1 MKYSYN
7 WLKEISGTKRGF
19 QEVVEDL
26 TMKSFEVENL
36 EKIGGNLDGVV
47 VGEILEIKRHPNADK
62 LQLAKVD
69 IGKEKLEVVCG
80 APNIQIGQ
88 KVPVALLGTK
98 LPNGMVMKEVEIR
111 GVKSCG
117 MLCAEDELGL
127 GINHSGILIL
137 NEKSKIGASFS
148 KEMNLEDYTFEIKV
162 LPDRAHDAQSYVG
175 VAREIAVLENR
186 KIDYD
191 FEGLN
196 LPNKKT
202 EKVSVEIENKKLCPR
217 YIGAVME
224 NIEIKESPL
233 WMKTRLLASGIRP
246 INNVVD
252 ATNYIM
258 LELGQPLH
266 AFDLEKISNGKAKII
281 VRTAK
286 KGEKIILLDESLNEL
301 TEDDLVIANEKEV
314 LAIAGIMG
322 GYHSGINEKTKTIVL
337 ESANF
342 NATSIRKTKTRF
354 NIKTDASDRF
364 EKDIDPNLSEKAMV
378 RLIEIIEHIAGGKLE
393 GTFDVYPQKVSAWKI
408 KLDPECVIR
417 LLGEKITSQ
426 KMVDILK
433 LLGIEISKNGKIIEA
448 KIPTFRIDLKTQ
460 EDLIE
465 EIGRVYGYE
474 KIKPEAPIVP
484 ISPAPAN
491 EKIFFTRAL
500 KNIIVTQGFSEMYN
514 YSFYSEH
521 DAELA
526 RLESIKHLELENPM
540 NPDQTF
546 LRISLVPNIL
556 KNIKENLKNHKE
568 LHIFEIGNVYKP
580 NDKNVLPEEKEMLVG
595 AIVLEKKS
603 EKEEKQ
609 DKRNITG
616 FYETKGHVDEMLSRL
631 GITDHYYDN
640 FNEKSSGTPLILWH
654 KGRSAEI
661 KIESSQIPVGFV
673 GEISPIV
680 LTNFGINTR
689 VVMFE
694 FDVETLRNISAAE
707 REFLPIRKHPI
718 VMRDISMVVGKS
730 VQVDDILKTIQEAG
744 GSLVLDV
751 DLFDIFDFVDNTSSF
766 AFHIIL
772 GADSRTLTGKEI
784 DDVMNSIITKLEKE
798 LGVKVRK

>member
-7 WLKEISGTKRGF
+7 WLKEISGTKRDF
-19 QEVVEDL
+19 QKVVEDL

-36 EKIGGNLDGVV
+36 EKIGGNLEGVV

-69 IGKEKLEVVCG
+69 IGKERLEVVCG
-80 APNIQIGQ
+80 APNIKIGQ
-88 KVPVALLGTK
+88 KVPVALLGTR

-127 GINHSGILIL
+127 GINHNGILIL
-137 NEKSKIGASFS
+137 NKQSKIGASFS

-202 EKVSVEIENKKLCPR
+202 GKVSVEIENKKLCPR
-217 YIGAVME
+217 YIGAVIE

-266 AFDLEKISNGKAKII
+266 AFDLEKISNGKAKIV

-286 KGEKIILLDESLNEL
+286 KGEKITLLDESIEEL
-301 TEDDLVIANEKEV
+301 TENDLVIANEKEA
-314 LAIAGIMG
+314 LAVAGIMG
-322 GYHSGINEKTKTIVL
+322 GQHSGIDEKTKTIVL

-342 NATSIRKTKTRF
+342 NVTSIRKTRTRL

-364 EKDIDPNLSEKAMV
+364 EKDIDPNLAEKAMV

-393 GTFDVYPQKVSAWKI
+393 GICDVYPQKVSAWKI
-408 KLDPECVIR
+408 KLDPEYADR
-417 LLGEKITSQ
+417 LLGEKIAFQ
-426 KMVDILK
+426 KVVEILQ
-433 LLGIEISKNGKIIEA
+433 LLGMEISKKGKIIEA

-484 ISPAPAN
+484 ISPAPVN
-491 EKIFFTRAL
+491 EKIFFTRIL
-500 KNIIVTQGFSEMYN
+500 KNIIAAQGFSELYN
-514 YSFYSEH
+514 YTHS
-521 DAELA
+521 
-526 RLESIKHLELENPM
+526 
-540 NPDQTF
+540 
-546 LRISLVPNIL
+546 
-556 KNIKENLKNHKE
+556 
-568 LHIFEIGNVYKP
+568 
-580 NDKNVLPEEKEMLVG
+580 
-595 AIVLEKKS
+595 KK
-603 EKEEKQ
+603 
-609 DKRNITG
+609 I
-616 FYETKGHVDEMLSRL
+616 M
-631 GITDHYYDN
+631 
-640 FNEKSSGTPLILWH
+640 
-654 KGRSAEI
+654 
-661 KIESSQIPVGFV
+661 
-673 GEISPIV
+673 
-680 LTNFGINTR
+680 
-689 VVMFE
+689 
-694 FDVETLRNISAAE
+694 
-707 REFLPIRKHPI
+707 
-718 VMRDISMVVGKS
+718 
-730 VQVDDILKTIQEAG
+730 AG
-744 GSLVLDV
+744 
-751 DLFDIFDFVDNTSSF
+751 
-766 AFHIIL
+766 
-772 GADSRTLTGKEI
+772 
-784 DDVMNSIITKLEKE
+784 
-798 LGVKVRK
+798 